1 MLTVELSTSATRLQH
16 RHAGAIAA
24 LVLISLLSSLSG
36 FHVHGSISN
45 SWEGFLWGIA
55 DPVWGIADPVISLD
69 RLASLVAIGLLSAV
83 MVRGALIAAAFVS
96 AGVFGTVIHL
106 FQVDLAGAE
115 IGLATSTIAIGA
127 MLMMSKKPN
136 WMLLSLLGAI
146 AGLFHGYA
154 STGSAIETG
163 MMPLVIY
170 VLGVTLTQCAVV
182 MSAREIYPML
192 PNRMRFA
199 GLAFSAI
206 GIVCLGNAINLVI

>member
-16 RHAGAIAA
+16 RHAGAITA

-36 FHVHGSISN
+36 FHIHPPISN
-45 SWEGFLWGIA
+45 SWEGFL
-55 DPVWGIADPVISLD
+55 WGIADPVISLD

-115 IGLATSTIAIGA
+115 IGIATSTITIGA
-127 MLMMSKKPN
+127 VLMMSKQPN
-136 WMLLSLLGAI
+136 WLLLSLLGAI
-146 AGLFHGYA
+146 AGLFQGYA
-154 STGSAIETG
+154 STGAAIETG

-182 MSAREIYPML
+182 MSAREIYAML

>member
-1 MLTVELSTSATRLQH
+1 MLTVELSTSATRLQR

-36 FHVHGSISN
+36 FHVHASISN

-55 DPVWGIADPVISLD
+55 DPVISLD
-69 RLASLVAIGLLSAV
+69 RLVSLVAIGLLSAG

-106 FQVDLAGAE
+106 CHVNLAGAE
-115 IGLATSTIAIGA
+115 IGIATSTIAIGA
-127 MLMMSKKPN
+127 MLMLSKQPN
-136 WMLLSLLGAI
+136 WVLLSLLGAI

-163 MMPLVIY
+163 MLPLVIY

-182 MSAREIYPML
+182 MSAREIYAML

-199 GLAFSAI
+199 GLAFLAI
-206 GIVCLGNAINLVI
+206 GIVCLRNAINLVI